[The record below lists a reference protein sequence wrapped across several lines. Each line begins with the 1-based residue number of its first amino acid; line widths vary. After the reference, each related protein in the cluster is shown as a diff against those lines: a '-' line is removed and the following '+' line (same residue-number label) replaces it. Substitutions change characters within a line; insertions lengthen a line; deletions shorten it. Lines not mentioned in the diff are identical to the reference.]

1 MAEKT
6 KMTQDSLAVLR
17 PPSPAKFV
25 LNSGSI
31 TRHTMPSKFHAK
43 SLKTND
49 GRTNY
54 STHISR
60 RGYTP
65 FSGYAR
71 LF

>member
-6 KMTQDSLAVLR
+6 KMTQNPLAVLR
-17 PPSPAKFV
+17 PTPSAQFA
-25 LNSGSI
+25 LNPGSI

-60 RGYTP
+60 RDCTT
-65 FSGYAR
+65 FSRYAR